1 MKEKILFVD
10 DSKFMRKIVNQTFA
24 KIDVEII
31 DACDGKEALKILETF
46 YKDISLILTDW
57 NMPNM
62 NGFELLQVVKSN
74 NNYKH
79 IPVILATTEAEK
91 ENINKALKAGAENY
105 IIKPFN
111 TNLLIKTV
119 LTSLKRDI

>member
-10 DSKFMRKIVNQTFA
+10 DSKLMRKIVNQTLA

-31 DACDGKEALKILETF
+31 DASDGKEALIVLERF
-46 YKDISLILTDW
+46 YKEIKLILTDW

-62 NGFELLQVVKSN
+62 NGFELLQVIKSN
-74 NNYKH
+74 NNYTH
-79 IPVILATTEAEK
+79 IPVILTTSEAEK
-91 ENINKALKAGAENY
+91 EHINMAIRAGASDY

-111 TNLLIKTV
+111 TNELIKTV
-119 LTSLKRDI
+119 LKSLKRDI

>member
-10 DSKFMRKIVNQTFA
+10 DSKLMRKIVNQTLA
-24 KIDVEII
+24 KINVEII
-31 DACDGKEALKILETF
+31 DASDGKEALKVLENL
-46 YKDISLILTDW
+46 YKEIKLILTDW

-79 IPVILATTEAEK
+79 IPVILTTSEAEK
-91 ENINKALKAGAENY
+91 EHINKALKAGAADY

-111 TNLLIKTV
+111 TKELIKTV
-119 LTSLKRDI
+119 LRSLKRDI

>member
-10 DSKFMRKIVNQTFA
+10 DSKLMRKIVNQTLA
-24 KIDVEII
+24 KINVQII
-31 DACDGKEALKILETF
+31 DASDGKEALKVLENF
-46 YKDISLILTDW
+46 YKEIKLILTDW

-79 IPVILATTEAEK
+79 IPVILTTSEAEK
-91 ENINKALKAGAENY
+91 EHINKALKAGAADY

-111 TNLLIKTV
+111 TKELIKTV
-119 LTSLKRDI
+119 LRSLKRDI

>member
-10 DSKFMRKIVNQTFA
+10 DSKLMRKIVNQTLA
-24 KIDVEII
+24 KINVEII
-31 DACDGKEALKILETF
+31 DASDGKEALKVLENF
-46 YKDISLILTDW
+46 YKEIKLILTDW

-79 IPVILATTEAEK
+79 IPVILTTSEAEK
-91 ENINKALKAGAENY
+91 EHINKALKAGAADY

-111 TNLLIKTV
+111 TKELIKTV
-119 LTSLKRDI
+119 LRSLKRDI